1 MADQFMS
8 VEDAIADIRNG
19 KMLIVV
25 DNEDRENEG
34 DLIMAADKVRPED
47 INFMA
52 SKAKGLLCQA
62 ITAETA
68 ERLRLD
74 PMVANNTSSHT
85 TAFTVSVDARE
96 GTTTGISAFDRA
108 ITVKA
113 LASAQTVP
121 DDLLRPGHMFPLVAK
136 SGGVLEREGHTEG
149 TVDLALLAG
158 LSPSGILCEIM
169 DSDGSMARLPRLFEM
184 AREWG
189 LGILTVQNLVH
200 YRQEKSASGTQAD
213 AGHQHQN
220 KQSLAFDSIQGGI

>member
-1 MADQFMS
+1 MTYQFIS
-8 VEDAIADIRNG
+8 VEDAIANIRNG

-52 SKAKGLLCQA
+52 SQAKGLLCQA

-68 ERLRLD
+68 ERLRLV

-113 LASAQTVP
+113 LASVQTIP
-121 DDLLRPGHMFPLVAK
+121 EDLLRPGHMFPLVAK
-136 SGGVLEREGHTEG
+136 AGGVLEREGHTEA
-149 TVDLALLAG
+149 TVDLALLAS

-200 YRQEKSASGTQAD
+200 YRQERLSAGAKLDTRQLPQ
-213 AGHQHQN
+213 G
-220 KQSLAFDSIQGGI
+220 KQSFSFDSI